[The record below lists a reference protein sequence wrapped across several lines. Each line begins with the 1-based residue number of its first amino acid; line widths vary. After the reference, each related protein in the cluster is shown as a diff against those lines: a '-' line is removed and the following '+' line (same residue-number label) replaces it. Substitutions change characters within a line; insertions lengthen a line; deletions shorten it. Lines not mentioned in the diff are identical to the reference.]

1 MKKVCLISSF
11 CDNQEKINVL
21 SDNLDII
28 NSLNI
33 DTILI
38 SPFFLPKEIVD
49 KVSYFFITRDN
60 PVLSWPIKSM
70 FFWRQIFLN
79 DDCYVMSRTIEDYG
93 WAGLTQVKQ
102 LSQIGLLFDY
112 EQFFQIIYDIKIDE
126 NVLQCFNSDKIC
138 NIYPSKRGDEIW
150 KVGLHLMVFDRENL
164 KKFISNIELQSYLDI
179 THNSDAFVWLEKIQ
193 NVFPYLNETQPVE
206 DQIYYYE
213 HRDVYDYSPCNFF
226 SMFIVKDDETKESIK
241 LLFYN
246 VREIK
251 HFSIKINSEISQHLL
266 CDYYLV
272 DLKLPISEINRIEIL
287 YDDFYYDI
295 TSKIKNVRHN
305 TLRKC

>member
-11 CDNQEKINVL
+11 CDSQEKIDVL

-28 NSLNI
+28 NQLGI

-38 SPFFLPKEIVD
+38 SPFFLPKEIVE
-49 KVSYFFITRDN
+49 KVSYFFITKDN
-60 PVLSWPIKSM
+60 PVLTWPIKSM

-79 DDCYVMSRTIEDYG
+79 NECYVMSRTIEDYG

-102 LSQIGLLFDY
+102 LSQIALSFDY
-112 EQFFQIIYDIKIDE
+112 EQFYQIIYDIKIDD
-126 NVLQCFNSDKIC
+126 NVLECFSSDRIC

-164 KKFISNIELQSYLDI
+164 KKFISNIDLQTYLSI
-179 THNSDAFVWLEKIQ
+179 TYNSDAFVWLEKIQ
-193 NVFPYLNETQPVE
+193 NYFPYTVEPNPVE
-206 DQIYYYE
+206 DQIYFYQN
-213 HRDVYDYSPCNFF
+213 RDVYDYSPCDFF

-246 VREIK
+246 FKEIK
-251 HFSIKINSEISQHLL
+251 DFSIKINSEVYHHSLL
-266 CDYYLV
+266 DYYLI
-272 DLKLPISEINRIEIL
+272 DLNLSISEINKVEII
-287 YDDFYYDI
+287 YGDFYYDI
-295 TSKIKNVRHN
+295 TYKIKNINHN
-305 TLRKC
+305 TLRQC